1 MKSFIETF
9 PKLKNEEGFSELWQF
24 ITVSKVSAK
33 PDMSELKVYIRS
45 ERLIE
50 KKRIYD
56 IEKLIKDR
64 LFPYKKIRI
73 RLIEKFNL
81 SKQYN
86 LENLYASYIDS
97 ILLELRKSKII
108 YYNMLTTAKVEIKE
122 KNTLEL
128 SIEKNTLYVEV
139 MKDFVELLEKI
150 FIERCGL
157 GVYIK
162 VNYLEYSKPAKAA
175 NTDYEDSYISLT
187 KEKKKFWSLLK
198 KKRAKKPIKAR
209 QFQNILKESIKN
221 QAIRMCFTAGI
232 LQIT

>member
-1 MKSFIETF
+1 M
-9 PKLKNEEGFSELWQF
+9 
-24 ITVSKVSAK
+24 
-33 PDMSELKVYIRS
+33 
-45 ERLIE
+45 
-50 KKRIYD
+50 
-56 IEKLIKDR
+56 
-64 LFPYKKIRI
+64 
-73 RLIEKFNL
+73 
-81 SKQYN
+81 
-86 LENLYASYIDS
+86 ENLYSSYIDS

-175 NTDYEDSYISLT
+175 NTDYEDSYISVT
-187 KEKKKFWSLLK
+187 KEIKKEQEESKSKAAAKEKILEP
-198 KKRAKKPIKAR
+198 AKKEESKEADKGKTASKYPERKYKKSSNPDVLYGRDFTDNIIPIKDIQGEMGVVVIAVIIIEIY
-209 QFQNILKESIKN
+209 NIRI
-221 QAIRMCFTAGI
+221 
-232 LQIT
+232 

>member
-1 MKSFIETF
+1 MHYQKRTGLKSMKSFIETF

-81 SKQYN
+81 SKSLCKLYRQHTFGVKKEQDNLLQYAN
-86 LENLYASYIDS
+86 DCKSRDKRKEYFGVKHRKKYALCRGD
-97 ILLELRKSKII
+97 
-108 YYNMLTTAKVEIKE
+108 
-122 KNTLEL
+122 
-128 SIEKNTLYVEV
+128 
-139 MKDFVELLEKI
+139 
-150 FIERCGL
+150 ERLCR
-157 GVYIK
+157 
-162 VNYLEYSKPAKAA
+162 AA
-175 NTDYEDSYISLT
+175 
-187 KEKKKFWSLLK
+187 
-198 KKRAKKPIKAR
+198 
-209 QFQNILKESIKN
+209 
-221 QAIRMCFTAGI
+221 
-232 LQIT
+232 

>member
-1 MKSFIETF
+1 MKIFIETF

-162 VNYLEYSKPAKAA
+162 VRVRQRQ
-175 NTDYEDSYISLT
+175 
-187 KEKKKFWSLLK
+187 KKKFWSLLK

-209 QFQNILKESIKN
+209 QPQNILKESIKN

>member
-9 PKLKNEEGFSELWQF
+9 PKLKNEEGFSDLWQF

-108 YYNMLTTAKVEIKE
+108 YYNMLTTAKAEIKE

-128 SIEKNTLYVEV
+128 SIERNTLYVEV
-139 MKDFVELLEKI
+139 MKDFIELLEKI

-162 VNYLEYSKPAKAA
+162 VNYLEYSKIANAAKW
-175 NTDYEDSYISLT
+175 IM
-187 KEKKKFWSLLK
+187 K
-198 KKRAKKPIKAR
+198 
-209 QFQNILKESIKN
+209 
-221 QAIRMCFTAGI
+221 TA
-232 LQIT
+232 TSV